1 MVLVESKSLRKNDGP
16 LFLLSVKFLYSF
28 ITSSLSQKD
37 ANATIAIK
45 IKAKTV
51 ESKFIK

>member
-1 MVLVESKSLRKNDGP
+1 
-16 LFLLSVKFLYSF
+16 
-28 ITSSLSQKD
+28 LSQKD

-45 IKAKTV
+45 MKAKAV